1 MITFFNNH
9 KWIRRVA
16 KYLYYIATLN
26 FLFAV
31 NPASSLIFDLLA
43 CSLGFGFIGF
53 RIYKHWMNATG
64 SSSSLIHKLLSRIIF
79 SRNLFWLLVIYG
91 VFEMQLKEY
100 CHGLAMIMSLWSVLA
115 TIRTLFSFA
124 ISPSYNANTGY
135 AGGGYANYS
144 HSNVPGYSNY
154 SSSSSYSRYEEEERE
169 RRKREEEEKAR
180 RKREEEE
187 RERFKRQCEA
197 VRAARRNYERD
208 NGNSNWHM
216 F

>member
-1 MITFFNNH
+1 MTAFFNNH
-9 KWIRRVA
+9 KWIRRLA

-43 CSLGFGFIGF
+43 CTLGFGFIGF
-53 RIYKHWMNATG
+53 RIYKHWMNADE

-91 VFEMQLKEY
+91 VFGMQLKEY
-100 CHGLAMIMSLWSVLA
+100 CHGLAMIMSFWSVLA

-124 ISPSYNANTGY
+124 ISPSYHADTGY
-135 AGGGYANYS
+135 IGGGYASYS
-144 HSNVPGYSNY
+144 HSSAYGYSNY
-154 SSSSSYSRYEEEERE
+154 SSSSDYSRYEEEERE
-169 RRKREEEEKAR
+169 RRRREEEEKER

-187 RERFKRQCEA
+187 RERRKRQSEA
-197 VRAARRNYERD
+197 VQAARRNYERD
-208 NGNSNWHM
+208 KGTSNWYM
-216 F
+216 Y